1 MTERTS
7 SCDRHRREARADH
20 SGDQPAVP
28 PMLERLTSAEVA
40 ELLGISEAT
49 LRTWRSA
56 GRGPSYYRLGRVLY
70 WRRDVDAWI
79 AAQRV
84 DCR

>member
-1 MTERTS
+1 MNERRPAAEAVRD
-7 SCDRHRREARADH
+7 DR
-20 SGDQPAVP
+20 PAVP

-40 ELLGISEAT
+40 TLLGISEAT
-49 LRTWRSA
+49 LRTWRTA

-70 WRRDVDAWI
+70 WQRDVDAWI

-84 DCR
+84 VCR